1 MTAFSGAKAQILI
14 TSTPNVAMA
23 DEVLLDSGDHTTF
36 TVTVPNVGHRY
47 WDDSATFVIQ
57 SEVDDI
63 QTVTITGTPTG
74 GTFTLVF
81 GAQTTATI
89 NWNDNAATV
98 QTRLQNLSSIG
109 AGNCTVTGG
118 PGPGTPFVVEFKS
131 ALAYAAQ
138 GNITLGTN
146 SLTGGTSPNVS
157 IVHTQTG
164 STWTTASA
172 TTYTLQYVGGK
183 VIFNTALSGT
193 PNVRV
198 HSGAYFAYSAMADA
212 MKAEASY
219 DADML
224 DNTTFTTT
232 TTPTVWRTYTP
243 SLTKASFKL
252 TKWNVD
258 ATFLTAITN
267 GTKYVLSLLPDVT
280 GTNRMEAYAFTKADG
295 IKAAMDALVS
305 EDLEF
310 TVTGNFYIV

>member
-1 MTAFSGAKAQILI
+1 MTAISGQHAQILI
-14 TSTPNVAMA
+14 TSQPNVAMT

-36 TVTVPNVGHRY
+36 TVTVGNVGHRY
-47 WDDSATFVIQ
+47 WDDTATFVVQ
-57 SEVDDI
+57 TEVDDI

-98 QTRLQNLSSIG
+98 QTRLQALSSIG
-109 AGNCTVTGG
+109 SGNATVTGG
-118 PGPGTPFVVEFKS
+118 PGPGTPFVVEFKGT
-131 ALAYAAQ
+131 LAYAAQ

-146 SLTGGTSPNVS
+146 SLTGGSSPNVS
-157 IVHTQTG
+157 IAHTQTG
-164 STWTTASA
+164 TTWTTVSA
-172 TTYTLQYVGGK
+172 TTYTIQYVGGK
-183 VIFNTALSGT
+183 VIFGSTLTGT
-193 PNVRV
+193 PVCRV

-219 DADML
+219 EADML
-224 DNTTFTTT
+224 DSTTFTTN
-232 TTPTVWRTYTP
+232 TTPTQWRTYIP

-252 TKWNVD
+252 TKWHVD
-258 ATFLTAITN
+258 STFQTAITN

-280 GTNRMEAYAFTKADG
+280 GTNRMEAFAYTKADG
-295 IKAAMDALVS
+295 IKAAMDAIVS

-310 TVTGNFYIV
+310 NVTGQFYIV